1 MLFDVV
7 RLSIDRYRA
16 NPIIVIL
23 PLVSMVFELAIP
35 VLTGISGANYSE
47 LRPGLYALVGFGAI
61 GLSLI
66 VSFLTLV
73 GKASIASQVV
83 LGGRASLRDW
93 VKGVV
98 SYSRR
103 ALGAYAVYLVLIILS
118 FIPLIIVFWYAMM
131 PQVMYQIWASQP
143 EAYPSTL
150 LAPTPTII
158 AISWV
163 GLAILSLFE
172 AALYMWLASLIFEG
186 TDVLP
191 SISGGIKAVRA
202 SGRTFLGFVV
212 LFIVV
217 SGIANLVEN
226 IPLYLGIYTP
236 QAQGGLPTVTHL
248 TSQLMKAIFSPIWLL
263 IALTLYRGSS
273 SPPRFT
279 QTGASSVEPGD

>member
-7 RLSIDRYRA
+7 RLSIERYRV
-16 NPIIVIL
+16 NPVIVVP
-23 PLVSMVFELAIP
+23 PLVSMAFELAIP
-35 VLTGISGANYSE
+35 ILTGIPGANFSE
-47 LRPGLYALVGFGAI
+47 LRPSSYALVGLGAM

-66 VSFLTLV
+66 VSFLTLI
-73 GKASIASQVV
+73 GKASMASQVV
-83 LGGRASLRDW
+83 LGGTASLRNW
-93 VKGVV
+93 VEGIE

-103 ALGAYAVYLVLIILS
+103 ALGVYAVYLVLIILS
-118 FIPLIIVFWYAMM
+118 FIPLIIVFWYAML

-143 EAYPSTL
+143 EASPSTL

-158 AISWV
+158 AISWAAM
-163 GLAILSLFE
+163 AILSLVE

-186 TDVLP
+186 TDALP
-191 SISGGIKAVRA
+191 SISGGNKAARA
-202 SGRTFLGFVV
+202 SGRTFLGFVA
-212 LFIVV
+212 LFIIV

-226 IPLYLGIYTP
+226 IPLYLGTYTP

-248 TSQLMKAIFSPIWLL
+248 TSQLMKAIFSPLWLL

-273 SPPRFT
+273 SPPRFA

>member
-16 NPIIVIL
+16 TPVIVI
-23 PLVSMVFELAIP
+23 PPMVAMVFELAIP
-35 VLTGISGANYSE
+35 VLTGIHGANFSE
-47 LRPGLYALVGFGAI
+47 LRPGSYALVGLGLM
-61 GLSLI
+61 GLSLS

-73 GKASIASQVV
+73 GKASMASQVV

-93 VKGVV
+93 VEGIA

-103 ALGAYAVYLVLIILS
+103 ALDVYAVYLVLIILS
-118 FIPLIIVFWYAMM
+118 FIPLIIVFWYAML
-131 PQVMYQIWASQP
+131 PQVMYQMWTSQP
-143 EAYPSTL
+143 EVPPSIL

-158 AISWV
+158 AISWAAMALV
-163 GLAILSLFE
+163 SLVE

-191 SISGGIKAVRA
+191 SISAGNQAAKAN
-202 SGRTFLGFVV
+202 GMTFLGFVV

-217 SGIANLVEN
+217 SGIANLFEN
-226 IPLYLGIYTP
+226 IPLYLGTYMP

-248 TSQLMKAIFSPIWLL
+248 TSKLINTIFSPLWVL
-263 IALTLYRGSS
+263 IALTLFLECRREQVQDISS
-273 SPPRFT
+273 QR
-279 QTGASSVEPGD
+279 VN